1 MEIDLKGDIVDNAT
15 GDFFDW
21 FGMTYVSPK
30 NIEDALKSA
39 DGEDVQLNISSNGGD
54 VFAASEMYTM
64 LKMYSGKVTGIIQG
78 MAASAATI
86 VAEACDYLSISP
98 AGQMMIH
105 QASNDPGPG
114 NSDDMAH
121 NSTVLNKVDQTIAGI
136 YVKKTGKSMD
146 QVLDLMKNETFLT
159 AEEAVREG
167 FADNIMFVEEEA
179 PLVTNSLATQL
190 PAKNKVKEFL
200 SIIGKSNSKIV
211 NHDKKSVNDD
221 LFLQKLDILKGK

>member
-64 LKMYSGKVTGIIQG
+64 LKMYSGRVTGIIQG

-86 VAEACDYLSISP
+86 VAESCDYLSIS
-98 AGQMMIH
+98 
-105 QASNDPGPG
+105 QA
-114 NSDDMAH
+114 
-121 NSTVLNKVDQTIAGI
+121 
-136 YVKKTGKSMD
+136 
-146 QVLDLMKNETFLT
+146 
-159 AEEAVREG
+159 
-167 FADNIMFVEEEA
+167 
-179 PLVTNSLATQL
+179 
-190 PAKNKVKEFL
+190 
-200 SIIGKSNSKIV
+200 
-211 NHDKKSVNDD
+211 
-221 LFLQKLDILKGK
+221 